1 MSKKREKLLTN
12 SNKKEKKNLGK
23 SLIKREF
30 SSDIISFQTL
40 LSLIQINW
48 RFFFQWKESII
59 IIRVIEENVKSKS
72 KGL

>member
-48 RFFFQWKESII
+48 RFFSKESII